1 MKRFLLLLCVL
12 CVSVV
17 QAGQAAETNPYKSR
31 RERLMQQLGDG
42 IFVVKGGNTHFYYLT
57 GVEEADAWLLLAPK
71 GIRVEIYRRWP
82 GPDYIRGRMVRE
94 ILFAPA
100 RTGLQQRWEGA
111 GAGSAEKLKEG
122 AGVERVYD
130 ASLFEEML
138 TMALP
143 YQATFWT
150 CVGGRGGAG
159 TAVPLRGNPPADLA
173 FIENVRARFPGLA
186 IKDATPIV
194 TEMRRIKDAGEIEVM
209 QKAVDAWGAGIRA
222 AMKAAKPGMFEYEIE
237 AAAIGEFRR
246 RGGNAG
252 SFCIVASGPNAAIL
266 HYEEN
271 NRQIQAD
278 ELILL
283 DSANTTYQHYAA
295 DLTRTFPVSGKFTPK
310 QKELYEIVLRAAD
323 EAIKMMRPGV
333 KIEDLHTRAY
343 QVIEQAGYGKYFV
356 HGLSHYIGL
365 DGHDVGDVWKP
376 LEAGSVITI
385 EPGIYMPE
393 AGPAGGGAGLG
404 VRIEDVVLVTPDGA
418 KLLSAGVPRTVEE
431 IERFMATK

>member
-1 MKRFLLLLCVL
+1 MKRCLLLLCVL
-12 CVSVV
+12 CLTAV
-17 QAGQAAETNPYKSR
+17 QAVQAAAPNPYKSR

-42 IFVVKGGNTHFYYLT
+42 VFVAKGGSTHFYYLT
-57 GVEEADAWLLLAPK
+57 GADEADAWLLLAPK

-100 RTGLQQRWEGA
+100 RTALQQRWEGA
-111 GAGSAEKLKEG
+111 GAGTADKLKEET
-122 AGVERVYD
+122 GVERVYD
-130 ASLFEEML
+130 SSLFEEML

-143 YQATFWT
+143 YQSALWT
-150 CVGGRGGAG
+150 LVGGRGGAG
-159 TAVPLRGNPPADLA
+159 TAVPLRGNLPVDLA
-173 FIENVRARFPGLA
+173 FVESVRARFPGLI
-186 IKDATPIV
+186 IKDATAIV
-194 TEMRRIKDAGEIEVM
+194 NGMRRIKDAGEMEIM
-209 QKAVDAWGAGIRA
+209 QKALDAWGAGIKA

-252 SFCIVASGPNAAIL
+252 SFCIVASGPNAAVL
-266 HYEEN
+266 HYQEN
-271 NRQIQAD
+271 NRQIQAND
-278 ELILL
+278 LILL
-283 DSANTTYQHYAA
+283 DSASTTYEHYAA
-295 DLTRTFPVSGKFTPK
+295 DLTRTFPASGKFTPK

-393 AGPAGGGAGLG
+393 AGLG
-404 VRIEDVVLVTPDGA
+404 IRIEDEVLVTPEGA
-418 KLLSAGVPRTVEE
+418 KVLSAGVPRTVEE
-431 IERFMATK
+431 IERFMATR